1 MRDYWALRWVHPAC
15 GPTNLVISVWLFGL
29 LDVAACTKRHA
40 VTNESNMISTRHK
53 AMENFFPLFTAA
65 CMLPACCLMLPAAA
79 WLALC
84 FSASCFHA
92 CSFLLFSVSHCSFL
106 PFAAPR
112 ETNAPTNKQT
122 IKQTDKQT
130 NQQTIKLTN
139 KQIQADTP
147 FARYTHAPPQLY
159 LIC

>member
-1 MRDYWALRWVHPAC
+1 MDIVSSMLMWKMVLRFSEGRP
-15 GPTNLVISVWLFGL
+15 
-29 LDVAACTKRHA
+29 
-40 VTNESNMISTRHK
+40 HK
-53 AMENFFPLFTAA
+53 APCCDERIKYDKHATQGHGELFPLFTAA